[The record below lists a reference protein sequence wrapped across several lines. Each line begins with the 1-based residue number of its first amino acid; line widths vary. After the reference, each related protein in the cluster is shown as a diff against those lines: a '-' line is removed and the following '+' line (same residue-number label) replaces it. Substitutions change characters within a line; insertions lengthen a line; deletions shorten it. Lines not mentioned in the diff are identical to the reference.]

1 MNKIKDIVGHKDQQ
15 AQLQNDIAT
24 GNISH
29 AYLFSGAPHL
39 GKMSLA
45 LKFAYELLSVDAD
58 EEQKQAI
65 RTAVEKRTH
74 PDLNILDKLWIEG
87 VMEDWDSIAKY
98 SNVPQV
104 HRAKKPGA
112 KTDSISIDDVRA
124 LHHRLMETGTGR
136 FRCCII
142 RNVERMQDA
151 AANAFLK
158 ILEEPPEGLVF
169 ILTTQSKE
177 SLLPTLISRAR
188 SMAFTRIGIKDLHPF
203 VKDLP
208 EDDQRF
214 ILHIARGAP
223 GEVVALRDDPDRLR
237 LHKTVHASA
246 LSFWQETSLSRQL
259 HMLKSLH
266 QRDEDSVRFLLHLGL
281 TLREQ
286 EPQIRVRY
294 APAYQE
300 LVDGFRTN
308 AHRQLLAQ
316 RFAMHVR

>member
-1 MNKIKDIVGHKDQQ
+1 MNHIKDIVGHRDQQ

-24 GNISH
+24 NNVSH

-45 LKFAYELLSVDAD
+45 LKFAYDLLSIDAN

-74 PDLNILDKLWIEG
+74 PDLNVLDKLWIEG
-87 VMEDWDSIAKY
+87 VMEDWDAIAKY

-124 LHHRLMETGTGR
+124 LHHRLMETGTSR
-136 FRCCII
+136 FRCCLI

-177 SLLPTLISRAR
+177 SLLPTIISRTR
-188 SMAFTRIGIKDLHPF
+188 PITFTRVGTKDLHPF

-223 GEVVALRDDPDRLR
+223 GEVVELRDDPDRLR
-237 LHKTVHASA
+237 LHKTVHTSA
-246 LSFWQETSLSRQL
+246 LSFWREASLSRQL
-259 HMLKSLH
+259 HMLKDLH
-266 QRDEDSVRFLLHLGL
+266 KRDEDATRLLLHLGL

-286 EPQIRVRY
+286 DPKTCVRY

-308 AHRQLLAQ
+308 AHRQLIAQ
-316 RFAMHVR
+316 RFVMSIR